1 MPVKSKLFHCI
12 LRSVKCW
19 KLCKKQSWENP
30 HYLALRQDDASLAIL
45 AFLSKK
51 KIGGIK
57 WKKNTSVFF
66 PIDLFAYLR
75 ISSSSI
81 NTLDLFIYTFSY
93 LIHISFSHPSSV
105 RWHIGNTYLDS
116 IGTAIGYFSFFLY
129 FSILHF
135 IAHLRFKLPIAYI
148 LEDHSTQHLFQR

>member
-1 MPVKSKLFHCI
+1 MQDVVLGKSPLFGI
-12 LRSVKCW
+12 EAGRSITRYSCFSV
-19 KLCKKQSWENP
+19 E
-30 HYLALRQDDASLAIL
+30 
-45 AFLSKK
+45 K

-93 LIHISFSHPSSV
+93 LIHIFFSHPSSV
-105 RWHIGNTYLDS
+105 RWHICNTYLDS